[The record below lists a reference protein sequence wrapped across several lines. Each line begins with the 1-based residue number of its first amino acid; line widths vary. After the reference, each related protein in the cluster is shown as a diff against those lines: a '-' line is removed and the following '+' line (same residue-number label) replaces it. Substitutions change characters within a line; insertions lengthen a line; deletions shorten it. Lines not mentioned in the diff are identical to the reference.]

1 MNTNNEN
8 EPITPEQFVLKYGE
22 TEMPPDYDGVD
33 SPDAKQTRTK
43 QILALSDR
51 LLEKINLAIEEVDL
65 YKIKVKEKTKDVEYD
80 EETKKIINETQ
91 TEKEKAETGKSLIDT
106 SALKQLVSTLKDIKD
121 IHMGLTS
128 DKPTDDE
135 NESGVIVISDVAD
148 GEA

>member
-1 MNTNNEN
+1 MNTNKET
-8 EPITPEQFVLKYGE
+8 EPITPEQFVLKYGGAE
-22 TEMPPDYDGVD
+22 TPLDYDSVD
-33 SPDAKQTRTK
+33 SPEAKHMRTK

-80 EETKKIINETQ
+80 EETKKITNETQ

-128 DKPTDDE
+128 DKSSEDE

-148 GEA
+148 GEE